1 MTALPTSLQLG
12 LTGGIGS
19 GKSTVAQLL
28 VEQGAGLI
36 DADALS
42 RQSTAAN
49 GAAIGEIARVF
60 GSQFID
66 ENGALDRERMRT
78 HCFALPAARKQ
89 LEAII
94 HPLVQ
99 NQSLAL
105 ATQYIREGK
114 WLVVWDIPLLV
125 ESGRWRP
132 TLDRI
137 VVVDCPE
144 QTQIDRV
151 IARAQRQGTS
161 MTAETVR
168 AIMKAQASRTQRLAC
183 ADIVL
188 FNDGLN
194 LEQLGEQIQNLSQVL
209 RLLQKPAQSGLS
221 SAL

>member
-1 MTALPTSLQLG
+1 MTALSTSLHLG

-42 RQSTAAN
+42 RQSTAAG
-49 GAAIGEIARVF
+49 GAAIADIAQVF

-66 ENGALDRERMRT
+66 ASGALDRARMRT

-99 NQSLAL
+99 SQSQAL
-105 ATQYIREGK
+105 AARHVQAGK

-132 TLDRI
+132 VLDR
-137 VVVDCPE
+137 VLVVDCPE
-144 QTQIDRV
+144 QTQIERV
-151 IARAQRQGTS
+151 IARSHGLGTP
-161 MTAETVR
+161 MTVPDVR
-168 AIMKAQASRTQRLAC
+168 AIMAAQASRAQRLAC

-188 FNDGLN
+188 FNDGLS
-194 LEQLGEQIQNLSQVL
+194 LEQLRQEVQNLTQVL
-209 RLLQKPAQSGLS
+209 RHLQKPAQSGLS

>member
-42 RQSTAAN
+42 RQSTAVG

-60 GSQFID
+60 GSQFIN
-66 ENGALDRERMRT
+66 EAGALDRERMRT

-99 NQSLAL
+99 SQSQAL
-105 ATQYIREGK
+105 AAQYIREGK
-114 WLVVWDIPLLV
+114 CLVVWDIPLLV

-132 TLDRI
+132 TLNRI
-137 VVVDCPE
+137 VVVDCSE
-144 QTQIDRV
+144 QTQIERV
-151 IARAQRQGTS
+151 LARSQSQGTP
-161 MTAETVR
+161 MTAEAVR
-168 AIMKAQASRTQRLAC
+168 AIMAAQASRAQRLAC

-188 FNDGLN
+188 FNDGLS
-194 LEQLGEQIQNLSQVL
+194 LAQLRHQVQNLSQVL